1 MIHSNAA
8 FCQNFLKVTIG
19 NRVTHVKEDCMQDDT
34 FWKMGTF
41 ESDRHSHSPHSIMR
55 TDAHIAQQK

>member
-34 FWKMGTF
+34 FGKWVPLKATVI
-41 ESDRHSHSPHSIMR
+41 RIR
-55 TDAHIAQQK
+55 LTQLCALTLT